1 MTAAGTNDQKQPTE
15 IDSQAIQLLY
25 IRQGFL
31 KTITNMIKKL
41 EKQMQNFTRE
51 LEYFKKKSKEISE
64 VRK

>member
-15 IDSQAIQLLY
+15 IDSQVIQLLY